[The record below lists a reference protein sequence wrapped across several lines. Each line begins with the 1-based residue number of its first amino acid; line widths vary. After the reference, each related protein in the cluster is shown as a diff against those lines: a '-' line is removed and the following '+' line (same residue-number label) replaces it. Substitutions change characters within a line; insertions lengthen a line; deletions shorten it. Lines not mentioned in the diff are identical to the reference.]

1 MTTSKR
7 PEPDLASELRA
18 MGVGVTPAIELFDQ
32 LPDVLFWI
40 KDADFRFRWVNKA
53 LVLFNG
59 RNSRWDLLGSTDRD
73 FSDESRVNQFYHDD
87 RKALQGDPVVG
98 RVELVVFNHMGRWYS
113 TTKLPLRD
121 QQERIV
127 GTIGIAVPL
136 QHQKADDPGGAPLA
150 IAMNYIGQ
158 HYPESL
164 TNRKIAKACGLSLRV
179 FQRQFV
185 EAYHCTP
192 HAYVRQLRVRLSCQA
207 LVFTDRLLS
216 AIAEEHGFSDKS
228 HFSRAFRDT
237 MGMTPRE
244 YRTRYRR

>member
-1 MTTSKR
+1 MKPNKR

-18 MGVGVTPAIELFDQ
+18 LGVGMTPAIELFDQ

-40 KDADFRFRWVNKA
+40 KDTDFRFRWVNKA

-59 RNSRWDLLGSTDRD
+59 RNSRWDLLGTTDRD
-73 FSDESRVNQFYHDD
+73 FSDESRVNQFHHDD
-87 RKALQGDPVVG
+87 RKALQGEPVVG
-98 RVELVVFNHMGRWYS
+98 RIELVVFNHVGRWYS

-121 QQERIV
+121 QSDRVV
-127 GTIGIAVPL
+127 GTIGVAVPL
-136 QHQKADDPGGAPLA
+136 QRQEAEAGGGAPLA
-150 IAMNYIGQ
+150 VAMNFIGQ
-158 HYPESL
+158 HYREPL
-164 TNRKIAKACGLSLRV
+164 TNRKIAKTCGLSLRV

-192 HAYVRQLRVRLSCQA
+192 HAYVRQLRVRLSCQT
-207 LVFTDRLLS
+207 LVFTDRRLS
-216 AIAEEHGFSDKS
+216 VIAEEHGFSDKS

-237 MGMTPRE
+237 MGMTPSE